1 MSESM
6 NPRTVAAANG
16 IAAEDTFGAVTPPI
30 CLSSTF
36 TWPGFGRKGTHDYTR
51 TSNPTR
57 TLLADTLAKLEGGAG
72 AVVVSSGMAAIDL
85 VLSQLSR
92 DDIVVV
98 PHDCY
103 GGTHRLL
110 LNRRDRGHFKVAFV
124 DQNDQAALTSALEDK
139 PKLILIETP
148 SNPLMRIVD
157 I

>member
-36 TWPGFGRKGTHDYTR
+36 TWPGFGRTGTHDYMR
-51 TSNPTR
+51 SRIPTR
-57 TLLADTLAKLEGGAG
+57 WVLGGAVAKLEGGAG
-72 AVVVSSGMAAIDL
+72 GVVVSWGMAAIGL

-92 DDIVVV
+92 DDVVVV

-103 GGTHRLL
+103 GGTDRVL

-124 DQNDQAALTSALEDK
+124 
-139 PKLILIETP
+139 
-148 SNPLMRIVD
+148 
-157 I
+157 